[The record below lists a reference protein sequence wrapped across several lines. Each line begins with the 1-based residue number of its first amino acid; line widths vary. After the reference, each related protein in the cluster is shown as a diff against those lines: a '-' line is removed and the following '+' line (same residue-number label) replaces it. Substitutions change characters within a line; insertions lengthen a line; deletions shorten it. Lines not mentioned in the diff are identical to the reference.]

1 MLKNVPA
8 LQATSELKPPKIH
21 EFTIKRIE
29 LALTREKCYFFLEPR
44 LGMG

>member
-8 LQATSELKPPKIH
+8 LQATSEVKPSKID
-21 EFTIKRIE
+21 EFTFKKIE
-29 LALTREKCYFFLEPR
+29 LALTREKCYFFLEPG